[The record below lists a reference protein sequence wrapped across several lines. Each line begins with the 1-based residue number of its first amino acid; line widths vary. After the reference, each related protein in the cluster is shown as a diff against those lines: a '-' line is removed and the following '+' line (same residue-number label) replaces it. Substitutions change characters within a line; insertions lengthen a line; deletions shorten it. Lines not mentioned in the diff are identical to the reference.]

1 MIKDTTNKIQKFG
14 SRARSKADWP
24 SPSTATT
31 WVPISFGGLPGSNTV
46 RSSGSKSVS
55 LCGSSVRNRCKS
67 TSGVGGNFK
76 KTAPMRW
83 MQPDIMAWNLRK
95 WITFRPVSGSV
106 KKFEEAIRERNS
118 GERPNIAMLA
128 LEAIPRYFGNV
139 LDAENNEE
147 NSL

>member
-1 MIKDTTNKIQKFG
+1 MIKDTINRIQKFG
-14 SRARSKADWP
+14 SRTRSQADWP
-24 SPSTATT
+24 SPSTGTT
-31 WVPISFGGLPGSNTV
+31 SFGGLPGSNTV
-46 RSSGSKSVS
+46 CSSGSNSVS
-55 LCGSSVRNRCKS
+55 LRGSSVGDRCKS
-67 TSGVGGNFK
+67 TSGVDGNFK
-76 KTAPMRW
+76 NTAPMRW
-83 MQPDIMAWNLRK
+83 MQPDIIAWNLRK
-95 WITFRPVSGSV
+95 WVTLRPVSGSV